1 MASRPDGSLDRVIDG
16 LCRAAAALGGLA
28 IFAIALTVFVS
39 VFGRSFRLL
48 SIPGDFEVVE
58 IGSAAAVFL
67 FFPICQLERAHITIE
82 LFTDWLPVSARRAL
96 EAAGELLFALAWAV
110 LVWRLTV
117 GGIEAHGYGD
127 RSMILGMPTWIV
139 YLPAVAAL
147 AIAGLVALQSARR
160 LLAAAGRG
168 ARPS

>member
-1 MASRPDGSLDRVIDG
+1 LASRPDGSLDRVIDG

-58 IGSAAAVFL
+58 IGSAAAIFL

-82 LFTDWLPVSARRAL
+82 LFTDWLPARARRGL
-96 EAAGELLFALAWAV
+96 DAAGELLFALAWAV

-117 GGIEAHGYGD
+117 GGIEAHTHGD
-127 RSMILGMPTWIV
+127 RSMILSVPTWIV

-147 AIAGLVALQSARR
+147 AIAGLVALRSARR
-160 LLAAAGRG
+160 LLAAGGRG